1 MNASNSLNDASFIE
15 PMFYFG
21 LQKKNQIPEQLTTEQ
36 IHNYFEYS
44 LKANPNDLSRHLQRI
59 QFAIN
64 NTCETDLFA
73 ALCDLFIT
81 LGTLGEP
88 LRLRL
93 LRLSKKKLKPEH
105 LQLLLQHMKDDRLK
119 NEQKLLPQ
127 TCLFQNKAI
136 DLIKIC
142 IRDNSTEGSKQSQSI
157 DEIIHTADSYIENS
171 QFETALDY
179 MLRQLE
185 QDPENEDL
193 TIKLIS
199 LYKALNYFMQFKDGY
214 EKFAN
219 NLLTSRYWDDAKQ
232 YFLDKQS

>member
-1 MNASNSLNDASFIE
+1 MNASNSLNDASSIE

-21 LQKKNQIPEQLTTEQ
+21 LQKKNQIPEALTPAQ
-36 IHNYFEYS
+36 VNNYFEYS
-44 LKANPNDLSRHLQRI
+44 LRENPNDLSRHLQRV
-59 QFAIN
+59 QFAMSKDH
-64 NTCETDLFA
+64 ETDLFA

-88 LRLRL
+88 LRLRM
-93 LRLSKKKLKPEH
+93 LRLSKKKLAPEH
-105 LQLLLQHMKDDRLK
+105 LKLLLRHLK
-119 NEQKLLPQ
+119 NNRLESEQGLLPE
-127 TCLFQNKAI
+127 TCLFQNKGI
-136 DLIKIC
+136 EFIKIC
-142 IRDNSTEGSKQSQSI
+142 TRDSSTEISTQGKSI
-157 DEIIHTADSYIENS
+157 DDILHTADSYIENS
-171 QFETALDY
+171 QFDTALDY
-179 MLRQLE
+179 MTRQLE
-185 QDPENEDL
+185 QDPENEEL